1 METMAK
7 LKTATGKEF
16 DCDYFN
22 PFPPVGQVNL
32 RVLNTSLATVATVF
46 ANPNDTVQLW
56 CDGHYAA
63 QYTKLVAIVP
73 EGDAIRV
80 VLGKE

>member
-1 METMAK
+1 MEK

-22 PFPPVGQVNL
+22 PFPPVGQTNL
-32 RVLNTSLATVATVF
+32 RVLNTSLATVAAVF
-46 ANPNDTVQLW
+46 ANPNETVQLW
-56 CDGHYAA
+56 CDRQYAA
-63 QYTKLVAIVP
+63 KYTKLVAIVP

>member
-1 METMAK
+1 MDK

-16 DCDYFN
+16 SCDYFN
-22 PFPPVGQVNL
+22 PFPPAGQVNL
-32 RVLNTSLATVATVF
+32 RVLNTALASVATVF
-46 ANPNDTVQLW
+46 SDPRETVQLW
-56 CDGHYAA
+56 CGEQYAA

-73 EGDAIRV
+73 EVDAVRV

>member
-1 METMAK
+1 MEK

-22 PFPPVGQVNL
+22 PFPPVGQLNL
-32 RVLNTSLATVATVF
+32 RVLNADLANVATVF
-46 ANPNDTVQLW
+46 SNPNETVQLQ
-56 CDGHYAA
+56 CGTQYAA
-63 QYTKLVAIVP
+63 QYTNLVAIVP
-73 EGDAIRV
+73 EGNAIRV